1 MSLRVTLCQKG
12 VSCNFEMNYTICKS
26 LYNYGSIKSIFFSI
40 SSLLLKWNSLLIDR
54 LLNGVLRRFQQYFS
68 HITTTPHIISVFPGF
83 HQYQLGALKCLAQG
97 HSNEKKKKKTQ
108 RTQYPWITSQILHH
122 WAAQD
127 PHWATQDPL
136 ERSTHMEIIYHY
148 KKSIDPCQPAR
159 TAQADMGRY
168 LFFCRSINPP
178 FHRARLMFS
187 HCFKS
192 PLFFSSSLLD
202 CKCLGILMS
211 K

>member
-97 HSNEKKKKKTQ
+97 HSNEKKKKKPKEPSTPGLRVKHFITGPR
-108 RTQYPWITSQILHH
+108 RTLTGPRRTH
-122 WAAQD
+122 WNG
-127 PHWATQDPL
+127 PL
-136 ERSTHMEIIYHY
+136 TWR
-148 KKSIDPCQPAR
+148 
-159 TAQADMGRY
+159 
-168 LFFCRSINPP
+168 
-178 FHRARLMFS
+178 
-187 HCFKS
+187 
-192 PLFFSSSLLD
+192 
-202 CKCLGILMS
+202 
-211 K
+211 